1 VANSAVGSSAL
12 SAGGAITQ
20 YGSNPHYYGSNY
32 ASGSGFSPSAPS
44 AQYNFPS
51 PSQYYGSIQQQQ
63 QQQGI
68 SNQFYNSTGFNPNSS
83 YFQQQAQS
91 SGAYSQYPYNNNTTA
106 YTLNATSGY
115 FNNGSQGAYTQ
126 NINNSNA
133 SQNTTIMQ
141 QAIDSGSYESAAAA
155 ANNATTSNPYGHYS
169 TNFSAAFPG
178 SATVASAAHNNNNN
192 NSNQSSGSGP
202 SYTMTTL
209 NGNNNSNNNNTVA
222 YQGSNMLALS
232 QTEQRRSNGIIPPKQ
247 IVVYRPSIHKSK
259 QRYTVVA

>member
-1 VANSAVGSSAL
+1 M
-12 SAGGAITQ
+12 TQ

-32 ASGSGFSPSAPS
+32 ASGSGFLPSAPS

-51 PSQYYGSIQQQQ
+51 PSQYYGSI

-83 YFQQQAQS
+83 YFQQA

-115 FNNGSQGAYTQ
+115 FNNGSQAAYTQ

-133 SQNTTIMQ
+133 SQNTTTMQ

-155 ANNATTSNPYGHYS
+155 ANNASTSNPYGHYS

-178 SATVASAAHNNNNN
+178 SATTASAAHNSN
-192 NSNQSSGSGP
+192 NQSNGSGP

-209 NGNNNSNNNNTVA
+209 NGNNNNNNNNNNTVA

-232 QTEQRRSNGIIPPKQ
+232 QTEQRRGSGIVPPKQ

>member
-1 VANSAVGSSAL
+1 M
-12 SAGGAITQ
+12 TQ

-32 ASGSGFSPSAPS
+32 ASGSGFLPSAPS

-51 PSQYYGSIQQQQ
+51 PSQYYGSIQQQ
-63 QQQGI
+63 GI

-83 YFQQQAQS
+83 YFQQAQS

-133 SQNTTIMQ
+133 SQNTTTMQ

-155 ANNATTSNPYGHYS
+155 NNASTSNPYGHYS

-178 SATVASAAHNNNNN
+178 SATTASAAHNTN
-192 NSNQSSGSGP
+192 NQSNGSGP

-209 NGNNNSNNNNTVA
+209 NGNNNNNNNNNTVA

-232 QTEQRRSNGIIPPKQ
+232 QTEQRRGSGIIPPKQ